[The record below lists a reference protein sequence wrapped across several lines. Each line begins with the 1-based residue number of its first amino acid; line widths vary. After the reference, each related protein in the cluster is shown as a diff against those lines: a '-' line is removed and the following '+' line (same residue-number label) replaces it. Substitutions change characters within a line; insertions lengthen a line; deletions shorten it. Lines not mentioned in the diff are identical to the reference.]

1 LGGRPIAHFAKIG
14 RVLHEEPRRD
24 LAGAI
29 EELCQLRAKLQRRW
43 REQGLPPL
51 SAAEIKELISAGR
64 RV

>member
-1 LGGRPIAHFAKIG
+1 VR
-14 RVLHEEPRRD
+14 EEPRRD

-29 EELCQLRAKLQRRW
+29 EELCQLRAELQRRC

-51 SAAEIKELISAGR
+51 SAAEIKEWINAGR